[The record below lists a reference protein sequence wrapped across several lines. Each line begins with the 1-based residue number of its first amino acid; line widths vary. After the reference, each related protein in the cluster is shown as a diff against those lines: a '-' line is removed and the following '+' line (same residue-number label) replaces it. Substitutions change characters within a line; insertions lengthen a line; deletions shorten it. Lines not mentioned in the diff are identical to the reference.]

1 MKVKEGV
8 TTDRRE
14 ENGTLEGA
22 RALFHCPV
30 TSWLIFKEGS
40 YQWVMVA
47 WLGPSR
53 IWAQGAWNQAGEE
66 QSITGSESGCWQ
78 EMTPL
83 GLTGEVRV
91 TFDDNIERTT
101 ELIKYK

>member
-8 TTDRRE
+8 RTDRRE

-40 YQWVMVA
+40 YQ
-47 WLGPSR
+47 
-53 IWAQGAWNQAGEE
+53 
-66 QSITGSESGCWQ
+66 
-78 EMTPL
+78 
-83 GLTGEVRV
+83 
-91 TFDDNIERTT
+91 
-101 ELIKYK
+101 